1 MYDGS
6 EYLQNILLKKSKNI
20 YIINIK
26 SQHVFLSRH
35 AMKNLQFLTKK
46 IIKKKT
52 LKKVLNVLHDDVA
65 CQCTSYYLRTS

>member
-1 MYDGS
+1 
-6 EYLQNILLKKSKNI
+6 
-20 YIINIK
+20 
-26 SQHVFLSRH
+26 
-35 AMKNLQFLTKK
+35 MKNLQFLTKK